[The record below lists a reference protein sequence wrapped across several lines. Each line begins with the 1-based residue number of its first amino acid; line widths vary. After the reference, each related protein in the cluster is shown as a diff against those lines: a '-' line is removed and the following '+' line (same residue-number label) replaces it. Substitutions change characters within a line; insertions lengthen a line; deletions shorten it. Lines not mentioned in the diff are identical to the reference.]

1 MYSGSVRWFGQIFF
15 VGPASFGIWCCIGYA
30 GLKIV
35 LLYCMHATIF
45 VLGFGLSLVLGAL
58 GLHWF
63 APQSKKGAQHQHL
76 RYPISSKEKRSFLSQ
91 PRCADELPSCHQ
103 TVGRRL
109 PWMSE
114 WRSRQQ
120 KALAPRHPPTLLQQ
134 KVHQP
139 IDTEWVLLSSLLFF
153 LQQKSLCPSTHLY
166 SL

>member
-1 MYSGSVRWFGQIFF
+1 MVWTNLFCRPGQFWHLVLHWVRWLENS
-15 VGPASFGIWCCIGYA
+15 P
-30 GLKIV
+30 IV
-35 LLYCMHATIF
+35 LHACNNICIR
-45 VLGFGLSLVLGAL
+45 VWSLVVLGAL
-58 GLHWF
+58 GLSLICS
-63 APQSKKGAQHQHL
+63 PKQ
-76 RYPISSKEKRSFLSQ
+76 KRCPTSTFKVSNFIERKTFFSLSQ

-153 LQQKSLCPSTHLY
+153 LQQKSLCLSTHLY
-166 SL
+166 SLWRG